1 MTQIYTLANFT
12 SITFQGFNYT
22 INPNTLDIISKLAT
36 QVGSPTYIKS
46 PNFQKV
52 AITDKKQKANDNW
65 ESLRSF
71 HTTKIE
77 KTVGI
82 DNDINQI
89 IGFLNKL
96 SDKTYI
102 DIRDKIMGSIE
113 ILIANDTCSE
123 DMQKVGKT
131 IFEIASNNKFYSKL
145 YATLYSDLILKFDI
159 MREVFDT
166 NYKTYMQIFNNITY
180 VSPDVNYNE
189 FCRINKIN
197 EERKAISAFILNL
210 SANNIIPS
218 SDIEKI
224 VENLLTIVLTLL
236 DNATNKIV
244 IDEMTENI
252 FILYNKSFLNNKMI
266 TETIHKLAL
275 SSVKT
280 HQGLSSKSIFKYMDI
295 VEL

>member
-1 MTQIYTLANFT
+1 MTQLYTLANFT

-52 AITDKKQKANDNW
+52 AVPDKKQKLDNW
-65 ESLRSF
+65 ESFRSF

-77 KTVGI
+77 KKVGI

-96 SDKTYI
+96 SDKTYV

-113 ILIANDTCSE
+113 ILIENGTSSE

-145 YATLYSDLILKFDI
+145 YATLYSDLILKYDT

-166 NYKTYMQIFNNITY
+166 NYNTYMLLFDNITY
-180 VSPDVNYNE
+180 VSPEVNYNE

-197 EERKAISAFILNL
+197 DERRAISAFILNL
-210 SANNIIPS
+210 SAHNIIPS
-218 SDIEKI
+218 SDIENIVVNLLKI
-224 VENLLTIVLTLL
+224 VLNLL
-236 DNATNKIV
+236 DSASNKTV
-244 IDEMTENI
+244 IDEITENVS
-252 FILYNKSFLNNKMI
+252 ILYNKSFLQNEMI
-266 TETIHKLAL
+266 TSTINKLAL

-280 HQGLSSKSIFKYMDI
+280 HPGLSSKSIFKYMDI
-295 VEL
+295 VEM

>member
-22 INPNTLDIISKLAT
+22 INPNTLNIITKLSN

-52 AITDKKQKANDNW
+52 AVLDKKKLDNW
-65 ESLRSF
+65 ETFRSF
-71 HTTKIE
+71 QTTKIE
-77 KTVGI
+77 KKVGI

-102 DIRDKIMGSIE
+102 DIRDKIMGYIE
-113 ILIANDTCSE
+113 ILIDNGIGSE
-123 DMQKVGKT
+123 DMHKIGKT

-145 YATLYSDLILKFDI
+145 YATLYSDLINKYSI
-159 MREVFDT
+159 MREVFDA
-166 NYKTYMQIFNNITY
+166 NYKTYMLLFDNITY
-180 VSPDVNYNE
+180 VSPDINYNE

-197 EERKAISAFILNL
+197 DERRAISAFILNL
-210 SANNIIPS
+210 SANNIVPS

-224 VENLLTIVLTLL
+224 IENLLNVVLNLL

-244 IDEMTENI
+244 IDEITENI
-252 FILYNKSFLNNKMI
+252 FILYNKSYLTNEMI
-266 TETIHKLAL
+266 TSTINKLAL
-275 SSVKT
+275 SNVKT
-280 HQGLSSKSIFKYMDI
+280 HPGLSSKSIFKYMDI